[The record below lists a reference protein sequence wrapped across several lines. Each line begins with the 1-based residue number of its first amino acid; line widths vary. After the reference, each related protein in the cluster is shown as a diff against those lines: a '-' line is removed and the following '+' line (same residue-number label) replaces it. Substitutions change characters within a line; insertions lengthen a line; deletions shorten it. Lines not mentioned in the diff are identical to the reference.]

1 MKSVVVWAGAFLKG
15 PQGQAA
21 VQDRTE
27 LVGKSLWGRTAKG
40 VTWVWL
46 PGHERWEPTSA
57 SHTLSESRELWM
69 S

>member
-1 MKSVVVWAGAFLKG
+1 MVVWAGAFLKG

-27 LVGKSLWGRTAKG
+27 LVGKSLWGRTAKE

-46 PGHERWEPTSA
+46 PGHEIGA
-57 SHTLSESRELWM
+57 NKCVSHSESREVWM